1 MLKLSFRQKIRLWLW
16 QYRRSLL
23 ITLFCLL
30 ASLLLFADNDQLN
43 LGPALLPLM
52 TLAQLGIGAILVVL
66 VIILSE

>member
-1 MLKLSFRQKIRLWLW
+1 MLKLSLRQKLRLWLW

-30 ASLLLFADNDQLN
+30 ASLLLLAYNDQLN

-52 TLAQLGIGAILVVL
+52 TLGQLGIGAMLVVL
-66 VIILSE
+66 VIILSD